1 MTIAERMKNSVMLK
15 LATAGFLMLMLLIP
29 AGSIQSLVSERSA
42 RQRDAVTEVSDKW
55 GGNQDVSGPILVVP
69 YRESYRDEKGITRS
83 RLQRAY
89 FLPETLAIQ
98 SDVKAQRR
106 RRGIYEVTLYT
117 TQLKMSG
124 HFRRPSFHSLKAS
137 ASQILWKDATIT
149 VGIPDTRGIRDSRIA
164 ARLAGRQLDFQ
175 PGAEPTLFPSGIQ
188 AAASDVDR
196 LTALPFELAFDLQG
210 STALSFA
217 PLGKQT
223 TVEVR
228 SDWKDPS
235 FFGAFLPA
243 KRQINERGFT
253 ALWKV
258 SFFGRNIPQAW
269 TSESL
274 AAKQSRQ
281 GLSGSNFG
289 VRLIVPVDFYQK
301 VERAV
306 KYALLFIGL
315 TFLAFLL
322 FEIFNRL
329 QIHPMQYILVG
340 SALCVFY
347 LLFLSLSEHIGFTAA
362 YLIAAVT
369 VVGLISGYCL
379 RILRERKRALVMTGL
394 LAGLYGY
401 LYFVLHSEDFALL
414 LGSLLVLSVL
424 AGVMYLT
431 RNIDWYS
438 VSLERGGTAG
448 NGSPA
453 AQTSR

>member
-1 MTIAERMKNSVMLK
+1 MSIREGLKNSVMLK
-15 LATAGFLMLMLLIP
+15 LAIAGFLMLMLLIP
-29 AGSIQSLVSERSA
+29 AASIQSLVSERSA
-42 RQRDAVTEVSDKW
+42 RQREAVGEVSDKW
-55 GGNQDVSGPILVVP
+55 GGSQVVSGPVLVVP
-69 YRESYRDEKGITRS
+69 YMELYRDEKGITRA
-83 RLQRAY
+83 REHRAY
-89 FLPETLAIQ
+89 FLPETLGIQ
-98 SDVKAQRR
+98 SEVQAQRR

-117 TQLKMSG
+117 TQLRLKG
-124 HFRRPSFHSLKAS
+124 HFRRPAFQRVKAS
-137 ASQILWKDATIT
+137 ADRIHWDQATIS
-149 VGIPDTRGIRDSRIA
+149 VGIPDTRGIRDSKIN
-164 ARLAGRQLDFQ
+164 ARLAGRALDFQ
-175 PGAEPTLFPSGIQ
+175 PGGEPSLFPSGIQ
-188 AAASDVDR
+188 ARVTGINHDP
-196 LTALPFELAFDLQG
+196 TIPFEIQFDLQG
-210 STALSFA
+210 STSLSFA

-243 KRQINERGFT
+243 KREITAKGFV

-258 SFFGRNIPQAW
+258 SFFGRNIPQEW

-274 AAKQSRQ
+274 STSQMKE
-281 GLSGSNFG
+281 GLSGSSFG

-329 QIHPMQYILVG
+329 HIHPMQYILVG

-362 YLIAAVT
+362 YVLAAIAVI
-369 VVGLISGYCL
+369 GLISGYCV
-379 RILRERKRALVMTGL
+379 RILREKKRAVFMAGL
-394 LAGLYGY
+394 LTGLYGY

-414 LGSLLVLSVL
+414 LGSFLVLGVL
-424 AGVMYLT
+424 AAVMYLT

-438 VSLERGGTAG
+438 VSLGRNAG
-448 NGSPA
+448 PTQREA
-453 AQTSR
+453 AAPVSQ